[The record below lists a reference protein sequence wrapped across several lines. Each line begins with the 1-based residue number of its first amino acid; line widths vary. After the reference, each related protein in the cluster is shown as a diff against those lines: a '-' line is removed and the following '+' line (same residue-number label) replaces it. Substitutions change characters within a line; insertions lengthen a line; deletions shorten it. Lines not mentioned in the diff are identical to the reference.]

1 MALNFDDII
10 SRFEEQQN
18 AANAKN
24 EERYGQLLAAIE
36 SLGAQ
41 TTGTFQEAL
50 GEISTLGDAARTRVD
65 QTATREKGRAEQD
78 LISRGLGNTTIRES
92 VRRGITDDQS
102 LQHQG
107 IDESVG
113 QQRSGILQNL
123 AGNQT
128 QIGSMLAGAIEG
140 RNDIGPDL
148 SMLASLLQASASS
161 DTSRVSVS
169 VPNSPVSA
177 PTGGGIFRGG
187 GGGGAGGGNATNLQR
202 NAGGGNPGTG
212 ASRVGPGADQRSDA
226 IYKTPEQGGLV
237 INAPENTGQQANAGG
252 FLRYLSQNYSG
263 A

>member
-1 MALNFDDII
+1 MALNFDEII
-10 SRFEEQQN
+10 GRFEEQQN

-107 IDESVG
+107 INESVG

-128 QIGSMLAGAIEG
+128 QIGSMLA
-140 RNDIGPDL
+140 
-148 SMLASLLQASASS
+148 
-161 DTSRVSVS
+161 
-169 VPNSPVSA
+169 
-177 PTGGGIFRGG
+177 
-187 GGGGAGGGNATNLQR
+187 
-202 NAGGGNPGTG
+202 
-212 ASRVGPGADQRSDA
+212 
-226 IYKTPEQGGLV
+226 
-237 INAPENTGQQANAGG
+237 
-252 FLRYLSQNYSG
+252 
-263 A
+263 